1 MRASVSESIHVST
14 DKSKIDL
21 DALCGYLQGE
31 SYWAKSR
38 SRDEIVRSVENS
50 LCYSLLCGEEFV
62 GFARVITDGVTFAY
76 LCDVFVKT
84 EFQRRHLGEALLKAV
99 VEDEPLRGIPIFLMT
114 KDAHGFYEKHGFASD
129 DILKRIVMRRK

>member
-1 MRASVSESIHVST
+1 MTDPVPVST

-50 LCYSLLCGEEFV
+50 LCYSLLRGETFV

-84 EFQRRHLGEALLKAV
+84 ELQRTRLGEALLTAV
-99 VEDEPLRGIPIFLMT
+99 VQDERLRGVPIFLMT